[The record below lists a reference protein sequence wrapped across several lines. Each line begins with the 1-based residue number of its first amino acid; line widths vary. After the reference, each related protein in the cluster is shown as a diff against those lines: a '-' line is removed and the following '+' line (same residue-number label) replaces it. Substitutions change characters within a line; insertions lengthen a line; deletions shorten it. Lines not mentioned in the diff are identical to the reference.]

1 MNRMV
6 NRSRR
11 QQRRRQRG
19 GANESL
25 EQGQMFQ
32 KHHVNQHGGSR
43 ALEGAPLDYTG
54 VLDSSLRAGARLEQY
69 DAHFRD
75 AQAQSGGSRRSR
87 SRQNKSRQN
96 KSRSNKSRRN
106 RQRGGGVSP
115 ADANASYT
123 LLPSYAGAGVPP
135 PPAQGAL
142 VPYTVVGG
150 DRLSPASMKGGSRKS
165 QKKSRK
171 NKSQKNR
178 RNKSRRQRGGF
189 SPVGHPSMLLS
200 TSEYSKAGLH
210 PEFKNPL
217 LLN

>member
-1 MNRMV
+1 MV

-25 EQGQMFQ
+25 DQGQMYQ
-32 KHHVNQHGGSR
+32 KYHANQHGGSR
-43 ALEGAPLDYTG
+43 ALEGAPLDYSG

-75 AQAQSGGSRRSR
+75 AQAQSGGSRRNR
-87 SRQNKSRQN
+87 SRTNKTRTNKTRTNKTRNNRQ
-96 KSRSNKSRRN
+96 R
-106 RQRGGGVSP
+106 RQRGGGLSP
-115 ADANASYT
+115 ADVNASYT

-135 PPAQGAL
+135 P
-142 VPYTVVGG
+142 
-150 DRLSPASMKGGSRKS
+150 ASMKGGRRNS
-165 QKKSRK
+165 QKKRQ
-171 NKSQKNR
+171 NNRQKNR

-189 SPVGHPSMLLS
+189 SPVSQPSMLLS
-200 TSEYSKAGLH
+200 TSEYNKAGLH

-217 LLN
+217 LLK

>member
-1 MNRMV
+1 MV

-19 GANESL
+19 GFNASL
-25 EQGQMFQ
+25 DQGQVYQ
-32 KHHVNQHGGSR
+32 NHHATQHGGSR

-69 DAHFRD
+69 DAHFRT
-75 AQAQSGGSRRSR
+75 AQAQSGGSRRR
-87 SRQNKSRQN
+87 RNKSCK
-96 KSRSNKSRRN
+96 KSRNNRQR
-106 RQRGGGVSP
+106 RQRGGALSP

-123 LLPSYAGAGVPP
+123 LLPSYDGAGVPP

-150 DRLSPASMKGGSRKS
+150 DRLSPASMKGGRRKS
-165 QKKSRK
+165 QKNKSRK
-171 NKSQKNR
+171 NNSRKNNSQNNR

-189 SPVGHPSMLLS
+189 SPVGQPSMLLS
-200 TSEYSKAGLH
+200 NSEYDKAGLH
-210 PEFKNPL
+210 AEFKNPL
-217 LLN
+217 LLK